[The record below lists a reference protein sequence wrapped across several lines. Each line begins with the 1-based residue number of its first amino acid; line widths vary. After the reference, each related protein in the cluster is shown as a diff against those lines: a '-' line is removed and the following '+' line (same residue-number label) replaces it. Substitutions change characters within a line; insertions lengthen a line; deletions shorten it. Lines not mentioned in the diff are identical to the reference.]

1 MPNLHRGEVA
11 LGDLGT
17 LRYDWNAIAA
27 LVAEFGQ
34 DFDSK
39 LSAAARD
46 FDIDVI
52 ARAVAIGLNNDKTAD
67 DVKREAPPIVPTV
80 AAVLDALNL
89 AFHGQRE
96 APPADGNANPPRT
109 QGSKTS
115 SATRGAKRSGQG

>member
-1 MPNLHRGEVA
+1 VA
-11 LGDLGT
+11 LEGLGT
-17 LRYDWNAIAA
+17 LRYDWHAIAR
-27 LVAEFGQ
+27 LVDEFGK

-52 ARAVAIGLNNDKTAD
+52 ARAVVIGLDNGATVD
-67 DVKREAPPIVPTV
+67 DVKRAAPPIVPTV

-96 APPADGNANPPRT
+96 ALPADGDANPPR
-109 QGSKTS
+109 SKATS
-115 SATRGAKRSGQG
+115 SAKRAAKRSAPA